1 MDSSESIRF
10 DEYMEGGIPP
20 HLLQGLGY
28 SEAGRLEVDENSS
41 DDAEGSCD
49 EDNVHTLT
57 GEAQMDIDSVKSSL
71 KMSMAQTAQSQARS
85 AAATQAFQ
93 SRRSRSGRIAQKRII
108 KGNIIYERT
117 ETGEV
122 VASIIKGG
130 DEIPSPSPS
139 VVQATPKH
147 RPRKQMQNQ
156 VELELPWNCPIT
168 EDNIDFVLDESIR
181 ETNSMRQHLMTLKD
195 DLRRMGGGPHVTA
208 QLKPVHMKRREEIA
222 KQVTRVFLDYLDACD
237 KICDVNRAFTNEACS
252 PLEAVPTPEISAS
265 LPSVETSLPKKLTKN
280 MRQGAKRQ
288 PHAVSPTGLE
298 EPPAVTPSSDDLFMS
313 CEPGSDDE
321 MGNRM
326 ARSQKRKKT
335 SNR

>member
-1 MDSSESIRF
+1 MDS
-10 DEYMEGGIPP
+10 
-20 HLLQGLGY
+20 
-28 SEAGRLEVDENSS
+28 
-41 DDAEGSCD
+41 
-49 EDNVHTLT
+49 
-57 GEAQMDIDSVKSSL
+57 DSVKSSL
-71 KMSMAQTAQSQARS
+71 KMNTIQTLQSPVKS
-85 AAATQAFQ
+85 AATTQAFQ

-122 VASIIKGG
+122 VASIIKSG
-130 DEIPSPSPS
+130 DDIPSPSPS
-139 VVQATPKH
+139 VVQPTPKH
-147 RPRKQMQNQ
+147 RPRKTTQNQ
-156 VELELPWNCPIT
+156 VELELPLNCPIN
-168 EDNIDFVLDESIR
+168 EDNIDLVLDESIR

-222 KQVTRVFLDYLDACD
+222 KQVTCVFLDYLEACD

-252 PLEAVPTPEISAS
+252 PLEAIPTPEISAS
-265 LPSVETSLPKKLTKN
+265 LPSEETSLSKKVTKN

-288 PHAVSPTGLE
+288 QHNAVSSTGYG
-298 EPPAVTPSSDDLFMS
+298 EPPPAPSSDDLFMS

-326 ARSQKRKKT
+326 ARSQKRKKN